1 MNGKKKKV
9 KIQPA
14 EVVCAVISIGAFL
27 GIWHL
32 ATLGELGVLM
42 PGPIPVIK
50 KFIEVLFAGG
60 TIGGKT
66 LWGHTAWSLFRVLTG
81 YAIGAVVG
89 ILLGLSMGWSKLI
102 EAIFSP
108 IFRIIRPIPPIAWI
122 PISIIWIGLG
132 EDAKIFLIFLAS
144 FSYCTLNAWSGVKS
158 VNPEFINASKMLG
171 ANKRQVLFTVALPA
185 TVPSIFAGLQVALSS
200 CLATVLAAEMVR
212 SSEGLGWIIIAGMN
226 NNDMI
231 QIMTGILAIG
241 IVGMLLS
248 TIFRKVEAVLC
259 RWNRSES

>member
-1 MNGKKKKV
+1 MKKKL
-9 KIQPA
+9 KIQPINA
-14 EVVCAVISIGAFL
+14 ICAVISIGVFL
-27 GIWHL
+27 IIWEI
-32 ATLGELGVLM
+32 ATKGDLGKLM

-50 KFIEVLFAGG
+50 KFLATLFAGDQ
-60 TIGGKT
+60 IGGKT
-66 LWGHTAWSLFRVLTG
+66 LWGHIGWSLFRVITG

-89 ILLGLSMGWSKLI
+89 IILGLSMGWNRMI

-108 IFRIIRPIPPIAWI
+108 LFRLIRPIPPIAWI

-144 FSYCTLNAWSGVKS
+144 FCYCTLNAWSGVKNVDS
-158 VNPEFINASKMLG
+158 ELINAAKMLG
-171 ANKRQVLFTVALPA
+171 ANKRQLLFTVALPA
-185 TVPSIFAGLQVALSS
+185 TVPAIFAGLQVALSS

-212 SSEGLGWIIIAGMN
+212 SSEGLGWIIIAGMG

-241 IVGMLLS
+241 VVGLILS
-248 TIFRKVEAVLC
+248 SLFRKVEAVLC
-259 RWNRSES
+259 RWNKSEG

>member
-1 MNGKKKKV
+1 MKKRHFNTLEL
-9 KIQPA
+9 A
-14 EVVCAVISIGAFL
+14 CAVVSIFAFL
-27 GIWHL
+27 CLWNFGVKGN
-32 ATLGELGVLM
+32 LGQLM

-50 KFIEVLFAGG
+50 MFLSTLFGE
-60 TIGGKT
+60 TIGSKT
-66 LWGHTAWSLFRVLTG
+66 LIVHVAYSLMRVMVG
-81 YAIGAVVG
+81 YFLGAAVGVV
-89 ILLGLSMGWSKLI
+89 LGLSMGWSRLV

-108 IFRIIRPIPPIAWI
+108 LFRIIRPIPPIAWI

-144 FSYCTLNAWSGVKS
+144 FCYVTLNAWSGSKS
-158 VNPEFINASKMLG
+158 VNPEYINAACMLG
-171 ANKRQVLFTVALPA
+171 AGKGSILFTVVLPA
-185 TVPSIFAGLQVALSS
+185 SVPPIFAGLQVALSS
-200 CLATVLAAEMVR
+200 CWATVLAAEMVR

-248 TIFRKVEAVLC
+248 TIFRKVEAKLC
-259 RWNRSES
+259 RWNKSEN